1 MEREKNQQTGQT
13 CGRSGAGRWS
23 YPVHGGSRSCHNTG
37 YKGRTAIHEI
47 IVSSNDIKEL
57 ISSGATAE
65 QIGAQA
71 EKNGTKLLRSN
82 VTDMVLAGTTT
93 LDELVKATYSV

>member
-1 MEREKNQQTGQT
+1 MQVNQLN
-13 CGRSGAGRWS
+13 
-23 YPVHGGSRSCHNTG
+23 Y
-37 YKGRTAIHEI
+37 
-47 IVSSNDIKEL
+47 
-57 ISSGATAE
+57 SGATAE

>member
-1 MEREKNQQTGQT
+1 MKYARRITAAAAHATIQ
-13 CGRSGAGRWS
+13 
-23 YPVHGGSRSCHNTG
+23 
-37 YKGRTAIHEI
+37 AIHEI